1 MLKLYTPFKNQIPQK
16 PSKKTIQFILDFAA
30 SHRSIA
36 VDKNRVG
43 VSLN

>member
-1 MLKLYTPFKNQIPQK
+1 MVKIYTPFKNQIPQK